1 MQSGPKLNDSPP
13 RPRTRPGA
21 PRYPRQTFVLGAALS
36 LAACMGAAPAP
47 YAPTT
52 PAVQVAPNASDP
64 RFAQPPPDDVATD
77 PTPVEPVD
85 PVDPVQPPG
94 EAPLPYP

>member
-1 MQSGPKLNDSPP
+1 MQSGPKLSESPP
-13 RPRTRPGA
+13 RPRTGRSAPG
-21 PRYPRQTFVLGAALS
+21 YPRQTFMLGAALS
-36 LAACMGAAPAP
+36 LAACMGAAPSP
-47 YAPTT
+47 YGPTT
-52 PAVQVAPNASDP
+52 PAVQVTHDAGDP